1 MAKQT
6 VKEKRTLVKFAVQR
20 TRHIAG
26 KGAATTWETITVN
39 IGEDESGSP
48 ITTDCFYCEWLN
60 SYGQAALRQQAD
72 GVIRPARLRMPFVQ
86 AVYDALI
93 TSDVRIYLYGIQDE
107 AHTFCL
113 AAAADNY
120 LNQNK
125 MIELQVKKYEGK

>member
-6 VKEKRTLVKFAVQR
+6 VNERRTLVKFAVQR
-20 TRHIAG
+20 TRHIAS
-26 KGAATTWETITVN
+26 KGAATTWETIAVN

-60 SYGQAALRQQAD
+60 SYGQAALKQQAD
-72 GVIRPARLRMPFVQ
+72 GVIRPARLRMPYVK

-113 AAAADNY
+113 ASAADNY

-125 MIELQVKKYEGK
+125 MIEMQVKKYEGK

>member
-6 VKEKRTLVKFAVQR
+6 VNERRTLVKFAVQR
-20 TRHIAG
+20 TRHIAS
-26 KGAATTWETITVN
+26 KGAATTWETIAVN

-60 SYGQAALRQQAD
+60 SYGQAALKQQAD
-72 GVIRPARLRMPFVQ
+72 GVIRPARLRMPYVK
-86 AVYDALI
+86 AVHDALI

-113 AAAADNY
+113 ASAADNY

-125 MIELQVKKYEGK
+125 MIEMQVKKYEGK

>member
-6 VKEKRTLVKFAVQR
+6 VNERRTLVKFAVQR

-26 KGAATTWETITVN
+26 KGAATMWETIAVN
-39 IGEDESGSP
+39 IGEDGSGSP

-60 SYGQAALRQQAD
+60 SYGQAALKQQAD
-72 GVIRPARLRMPFVQ
+72 GVIRPARLRMPYVK

-113 AAAADNY
+113 ASAADNY

-125 MIELQVKKYEGK
+125 MIEMQVKKYEGK

>member
-1 MAKQT
+1 MTKQT
-6 VKEKRTLVKFAVQR
+6 VKERRTLVKFAVQR
-20 TRHIAG
+20 TRHVAG
-26 KGAATTWETITVN
+26 QGAATSWETIAVD
-39 IGEDESGSP
+39 IGTDDNGAP

-60 SYGQAALRQQAD
+60 SYGQAALKQQAD
-72 GVIRPARLRMPFVQ
+72 GVIRPARLRLPFVQ

-125 MIELQVKKYEGK
+125 MIELQVKKYEDK